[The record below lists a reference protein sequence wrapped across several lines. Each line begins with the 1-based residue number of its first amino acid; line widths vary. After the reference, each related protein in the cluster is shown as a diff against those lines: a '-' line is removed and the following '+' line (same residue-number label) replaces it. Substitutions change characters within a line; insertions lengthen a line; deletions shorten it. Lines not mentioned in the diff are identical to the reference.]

1 MVAFQATFLCAEQA
15 LIKGEQSLVDF
26 KDVVVSMLHEILHDN
41 VKLVGMG
48 EREPR
53 LHEHILHFH
62 KRQLKDNGKC
72 NDCGLGRFVD
82 LSERIF
88 EKSFRSIFA
97 FL

>member
-48 EREPR
+48 EREPAFMSISFISASGSSR
-53 LHEHILHFH
+53 AIA
-62 KRQLKDNGKC
+62 NAMAV
-72 NDCGLGRFVD
+72 GLEG
-82 LSERIF
+82 L
-88 EKSFRSIFA
+88 
-97 FL
+97 